1 MGCCVHKSPRLSKTV
16 ENRIKIM
23 NFNKLEPLGLTLLA
37 GGLLYSIAVFILND
51 SNHKFHFIILTLVIF
66 ISLFLI
72 TGYKYFMYRY
82 MCEKINAIKT
92 EMVKGKKISHSE
104 K

>member
-1 MGCCVHKSPRLSKTV
+1 
-16 ENRIKIM
+16 M

-51 SNHKFHFIILTLVIF
+51 SNYKFHFVILTLVIF
-66 ISLFLI
+66 ISLFFI

-82 MCEKINAIKT
+82 MCEKINAIKS
-92 EMVKGKKISHSE
+92 EMVKRKKSHSE